1 MYDPIT
7 LHSPEER
14 LNDPDLT
21 EQSVEL
27 WVKRDDMIHPFIS
40 GNKWRKLRYPIQ
52 EMRQFG
58 THQLVTFGGAWS
70 NHLLACAAAGARFG
84 IKTSAFVRGEPV
96 DNPVLGMCRLFGMK
110 LRFVDRSAYREKK
123 ELFARHYDANQAYF
137 LDEGGYGPSG
147 ARGCSELIDELRQS
161 YDHIVVAA
169 GTGTTAAGLQQGIW
183 KQQLS
188 TQLHVVPVLKG
199 AHFLLEEIR
208 NLGTDPADLCFHW
221 DYHFSGYAKVKPEL
235 LNFIQQFIATT
246 GIMIEPTYTGKMIYA
261 VYDLIRK
268 GYFRRDS
275 RILCIHTGGL
285 TGLLGQLA
293 HFDTIWEN
301 PEQ

>member
-1 MYDPIT
+1 MSDSIT
-7 LHSPEER
+7 LYSPEER

-27 WVKRDDMIHPFIS
+27 LVKRDDMIHHFIS
-40 GNKWRKLRYPIQ
+40 GNKWRKLMYPIQ
-52 EMRQFG
+52 EMRQSG
-58 THQLVTFGGAWS
+58 KHQLVTFGGAWS
-70 NHLLACAAAGARFG
+70 NHLLACAAAGARYG

-96 DNPVLGMCRLFGMK
+96 DNPVLGMCRLFGME
-110 LRFVDRSAYREKK
+110 LRFVDRSSYREKK
-123 ELFARHYDANQAYF
+123 ELFATHYDASKAYF
-137 LDEGGYGPSG
+137 VDEGGYGTLA
-147 ARGCSELIDELRQS
+147 ARGCSELIDELGQS
-161 YDHIVVAA
+161 YDHIVVAG
-169 GTGTTAAGLQQGIW
+169 GTGTTAAGLQQGIL
-183 KQQLS
+183 KHQLA

-208 NLGTDPADLCFHW
+208 KLGTDPAELCFHW

-235 LNFIQQFIATT
+235 LKFIQHFVART
-246 GIMIEPTYTGKMIYA
+246 GIMIEPTYTGKMMYA
-261 VYDLIRK
+261 VYDLIKK

-275 RILCIHTGGL
+275 RILLIHTGGL

-293 HFDTIWEN
+293 HFDPIWGN